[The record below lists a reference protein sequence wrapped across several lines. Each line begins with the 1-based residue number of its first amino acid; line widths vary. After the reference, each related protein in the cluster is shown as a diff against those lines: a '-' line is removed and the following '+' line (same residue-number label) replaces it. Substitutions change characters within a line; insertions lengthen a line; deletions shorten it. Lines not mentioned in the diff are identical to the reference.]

1 MTKCEKPFAIH
12 CISNIKHVID
22 ITVSST
28 QECFMLKKNV
38 FCLSRVPKFLVLGLD
53 LLNKMDPPR
62 LIKTHL
68 PFQLVPPGFWENKCK
83 VKQDRLVKSRTLQS
97 LLHLLLS

>member
-12 CISNIKHVID
+12 CILNIKQIIG
-22 ITVSST
+22 ITVST
-28 QECFMLKKNV
+28 QECCMLNKNV
-38 FCLSRVPKFLVLGLD
+38 FSLSRVPKFLVLGLD

-97 LLHLLLS
+97 LLHLLLSQ